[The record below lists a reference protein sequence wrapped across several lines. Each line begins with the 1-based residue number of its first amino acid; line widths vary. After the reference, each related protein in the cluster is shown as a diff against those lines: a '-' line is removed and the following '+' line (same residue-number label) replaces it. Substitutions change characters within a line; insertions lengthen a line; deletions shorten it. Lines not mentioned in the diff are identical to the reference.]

1 MKRSSRKADV
11 CIIGSGSGGG
21 VVAKELAERGLNVVL
36 FEAGRRYDPIR
47 DYTSSRPDWY
57 TANWGGIK
65 FEVPALNAFTFA
77 RRGTRAPLEAQG
89 VGGSTLRYHAY
100 AIRMGPD
107 DFNVYSLDGVGEDW
121 PITYEDLVPYYRKV
135 ELELGV
141 SGKAGDPWIPQV
153 EPYLN
158 PPFPYSY
165 ANKIIK
171 RGFDRLGIRLWPAPM
186 ARLSRPFDGRPI
198 CAQCGD
204 CTNGCMSGAK
214 SSIDVTY
221 IAKAEATGKLVL
233 RPECIVTRVE
243 VNSKGKARSVV
254 YFDKDGVERE
264 QEAEVIVV
272 AAGALQSPRLLLNST
287 SNRFPNGLANSSG
300 LVGKYFM
307 QHLSIG
313 TEAIFPERIDSYR
326 GFEGGAFSLDF
337 AKSSPANAYAR
348 GWTTDLNSG
357 IRAPVEMAIKSSTW
371 GTQLKNHMK
380 QHFGH
385 SAGIFCNA
393 EQLPYE
399 GNAVEL
405 DPDVRDEYGM
415 PVPRLNLSL
424 QDNDRLLL
432 DAMRRKQNDIL
443 DAAGAKQVHYR
454 EFRLGA
460 SAHNYGGCRMGEDPK
475 RSVVNSF
482 CQSHDVPNLFI
493 VDASCFVTI
502 GTANP
507 SLTIHAIASRSSK
520 FIAEQARQNNL

>member
-1 MKRSSRKADV
+1 MKKSSRKVDV

-21 VVAKELAERGLNVVL
+21 VVAKELAERGFKVL
-36 FEAGRRYDPIR
+36 VLEAGQRYDPIR
-47 DYTSSRPDWY
+47 DYTSSEPDWF
-57 TANWGGIK
+57 TANWGSGK
-65 FEVPALNAFTFA
+65 FRVPALRTYTFA
-77 RRGTRAPLEAQG
+77 RRGTHAPLEANG

-107 DFNVYSLDGVGEDW
+107 DFNVYSSDGVGEDW

-141 SGKAGDPWIPQV
+141 SGQAGDPWIPQV

-165 ANKIIK
+165 ANKAVK
-171 RGFDRLGIRLWPAPM
+171 RGFDSLGLKLWPAPM
-186 ARLSRPFDGRPI
+186 ARLSRPFDGRPM
-198 CAQCGD
+198 CVQCGD

-221 IAKAEATGKLVL
+221 ITKAEATGRMVL
-233 RPECIVTRVE
+233 RPECVVTRIE
-243 VNSKGKARSVV
+243 VNSKGKAKSVV
-254 YFDKDGVERE
+254 YFDKDGVEHE
-264 QEAEVIVV
+264 QGADVIVV
-272 AAGALQSPRLLLNST
+272 AAGALQSSRLLLNST
-287 SNRFPNGLANSSG
+287 SNLFPYGLSNSNG

-313 TEAIFPERIDSYR
+313 TEAIFPDRIDSYR

-337 AKSSPANAYAR
+337 AKSSPRNAYAR

-371 GTQLKNHMK
+371 GAQLKEHMK
-380 QHFGH
+380 EHFGR

-393 EQLPYE
+393 EQLPRQD
-399 GNAVEL
+399 NAVEV
-405 DPDVRDEYGM
+405 DSEVRDEYGM
-415 PVPRLNLSL
+415 PVPRLNLGL
-424 QDNDRLLL
+424 QENDKLLL
-432 DAMRRKQNDIL
+432 EAMKKKQKEIL
-443 DAAGAKQVHYR
+443 DAAGATQVHYR
-454 EFRLGA
+454 NFNLGS
-460 SAHNYGGCRMGEDPK
+460 SAHNYGGCRMGKDPR

-482 CQSHDVPNLFI
+482 CQSHEVSNLFV
-493 VDASCFVTI
+493 VDASCFVTT

-507 SLTIHAIASRSSK
+507 SLTIHAIAIRSSE
-520 FIAEQARQNNL
+520 FIAEQAKHQNI